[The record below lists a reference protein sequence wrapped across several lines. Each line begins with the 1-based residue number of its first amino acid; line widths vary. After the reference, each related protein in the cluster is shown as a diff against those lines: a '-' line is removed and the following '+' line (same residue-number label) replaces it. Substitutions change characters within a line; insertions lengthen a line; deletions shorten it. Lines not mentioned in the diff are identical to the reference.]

1 MSIDAGKVLG
11 RGVAFPFRVGPN
23 GRIAWSAGEKN
34 IREDIMV
41 ILMTEPGERV
51 MLSSFGAG
59 LRSML
64 FEPNDPTTRSR
75 IQGMIATA
83 LTQWEPRI
91 SLQSVSVEQDPND
104 LQSVIA
110 TITYTLVATQATQTA
125 ALSITLS

>member
-51 MLSSFGAG
+51 MLSAFGAG